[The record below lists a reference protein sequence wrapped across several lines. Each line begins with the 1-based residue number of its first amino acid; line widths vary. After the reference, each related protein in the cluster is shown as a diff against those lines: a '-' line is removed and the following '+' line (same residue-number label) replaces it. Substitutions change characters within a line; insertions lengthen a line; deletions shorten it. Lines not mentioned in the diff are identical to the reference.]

1 MVCVHEDLHLLSV
14 PNIRFFFKIKPF
26 PTYRPCHYEEVKKA
40 LRKEPLTVY
49 GDGKQTRTFQYVSD
63 LGIPNDVVLM
73 MRGASASTILTFTS
87 SSSISSPA
95 SCILLSFVPPRSAI
109 NSVGVSHE
117 AENPIEL
124 SLRQAFKSLEPKLRP
139 PFSLTIPNPDEYL
152 ELNRAILYGILCEP
166 HFAKTHIKHLH
177 AIVSDG
183 YAFFVNLL
191 VKIVHQLYPKLVVSV
206 KNQLIWVTKEM
217 VHVLGVGFDGLLVSL
232 LRQIVEGD
240 FSDGNLWLCFELAS
254 FFLDKW
260 NDILE
265 EEPLVLSSALY
276 VYLRLLADH
285 CRSPNNEKLGT
296 LKRLEIDLCV
306 KIVREEFHLC
316 LKIGRDVV
324 WLLQNLFHVPE
335 FRAIWKDLVMNPSQF
350 KTPEFTDISQLYCI
364 RTSSRYFL
372 LRITPEMESYLR
384 FFLTHV
390 KLGQQK
396 RHQMWF
402 TRKFLSEPS
411 RETVIVDLV
420 RFMCCAHHPTND
432 TIQSDIVPRWAIIG
446 WLLKSCRK
454 SHVEANVK
462 LALFYDWLFFNES
475 VDNIMN
481 IEPAMLL
488 MVHSIPKYIDM
499 THTLVEFLLLLVD
512 NFDVERKDIIIKE
525 EEEGLRK
532 ADKIRALPGQPNG
545 VNFDQYSGPGCSSL
559 GYGAMDE
566 LGPFRVNSNGRTL
579 FVNKYAWNKVANV
592 LFLESTAGVGFSY
605 SNTSSDYDQA
615 RDKFTANDAYVFL
628 INWLERFPQYKSRD
642 FFITGESYVG
652 RYGPQLADTIL
663 FHNKQKPRTII
674 NLKGIA
680 VYNYD
685 PSSGYSIHA
694 YMNNP
699 EVQLAI
705 HALPTNWTHCRDYN
719 RIDRPSTILPTI
731 KNLITSAIRVWL
743 YRRICGAIQRT
754 NICDKAQE
762 GFKKA
767 DKIRALP
774 GQPRGVN
781 FDQYS
786 GYVTVDPKA
795 GRALFYYFV
804 ESPYNSSTKPLVLWL
819 NGGPGCSSLGYGA
832 MQELGPFRVNCNGKT
847 LFLNEYAWNKEA
859 NMLFLESPAGVGFSY
874 SKTSSDYDEAGD
886 KFTAKDSYVFLINWL
901 ERFPQYKSGDFFITG
916 ESYAGHYVPQLANTI
931 FERNKQKPRTIINL
945 KGVAIGNPWSWVDDE
960 TSKKGVYD
968 YFWTHGLMSDET
980 HEAIDKYCDFA
991 SETTS
996 DKCLSFTN
1004 KAYQE
1009 IGNTNRYNIYAPTC
1023 HEASTRNG
1031 PPGSVYNYDP
1041 CSESYVQVYMNS
1053 PEVQRALHALPTNWT
1068 HCRHY
1073 NWLDSPSSSMPTI
1086 KYLIANGNVPITS
1099 TKYSFNRLNLTIQ
1112 VPWRPWYSGN
1122 EVGGYVEEYK
1132 GVSLVTVR
1140 GSGHEVPSWQ
1150 PERAFTLFASFLN
1163 NSLLPSSPSS

>member
-1 MVCVHEDLHLLSV
+1 MKAFAVYACVGLFALLWVTSKANQQAEKLQELILPKRSSKNNNRV
-14 PNIRFFFKIKPF
+14 
-26 PTYRPCHYEEVKKA
+26 EV
-40 LRKEPLTVY
+40 
-49 GDGKQTRTFQYVSD
+49 
-63 LGIPNDVVLM
+63 
-73 MRGASASTILTFTS
+73 
-87 SSSISSPA
+87 
-95 SCILLSFVPPRSAI
+95 I
-109 NSVGVSHE
+109 NSWW
-117 AENPIEL
+117 
-124 SLRQAFKSLEPKLRP
+124 
-139 PFSLTIPNPDEYL
+139 DEEDEVL
-152 ELNRAILYGILCEP
+152 
-166 HFAKTHIKHLH
+166 
-177 AIVSDG
+177 
-183 YAFFVNLL
+183 
-191 VKIVHQLYPKLVVSV
+191 
-206 KNQLIWVTKEM
+206 KEQY
-217 VHVLGVGFDGLLVSL
+217 HV
-232 LRQIVEGD
+232 
-240 FSDGNLWLCFELAS
+240 
-254 FFLDKW
+254 
-260 NDILE
+260 LE
-265 EEPLVLSSALY
+265 EE
-276 VYLRLLADH
+276 
-285 CRSPNNEKLGT
+285 
-296 LKRLEIDLCV
+296 
-306 KIVREEFHLC
+306 
-316 LKIGRDVV
+316 
-324 WLLQNLFHVPE
+324 Q
-335 FRAIWKDLVMNPSQF
+335 
-350 KTPEFTDISQLYCI
+350 
-364 RTSSRYFL
+364 
-372 LRITPEMESYLR
+372 
-384 FFLTHV
+384 
-390 KLGQQK
+390 
-396 RHQMWF
+396 
-402 TRKFLSEPS
+402 
-411 RETVIVDLV
+411 
-420 RFMCCAHHPTND
+420 
-432 TIQSDIVPRWAIIG
+432 
-446 WLLKSCRK
+446 
-454 SHVEANVK
+454 
-462 LALFYDWLFFNES
+462 
-475 VDNIMN
+475 
-481 IEPAMLL
+481 
-488 MVHSIPKYIDM
+488 
-499 THTLVEFLLLLVD
+499 
-512 NFDVERKDIIIKE
+512 
-525 EEEGLRK
+525 EGLRK

-545 VNFDQYSGPGCSSL
+545 VNFDQYSGYVTVDPKAGRALFYYFVESPQSPSTKPLVLWLNGGPGCSSL
-559 GYGAMDE
+559 GYGAMEE
-566 LGPFRVNSNGRTL
+566 LGPFRVNSNGKTL
-579 FVNKYAWNKVANV
+579 FGNKYAWNKVANV
-592 LFLESTAGVGFSY
+592 LFLESPAGVGFSY
-605 SNTSSDYDQA
+605 SNTSSDYDQAYDQA

-680 VYNYD
+680 TGNALTDDATILKGMFDFFRTHTMTSDETHAAIDKHCDFVSGNFSNLCVAATVKFHEEKGGIDGYNIYAPRCHKTSFRDRWVYNYD

-705 HALPTNWTHCRDYN
+705 HALPTNWTQLIARVDYN
-719 RIDRPSTILPTI
+719 RIDRPSTILPII
-731 KNLITSAIRVWL
+731 KNLITSAIEFGSTVWIHMAL
-743 YRRICGAIQRT
+743 CRSQLQE
-754 NICDKAQE
+754 AQE

-832 MQELGPFRVNCNGKT
+832 MQELGPFRVNCNGKHCSSM
-847 LFLNEYAWNKEA
+847 
-859 NMLFLESPAGVGFSY
+859 NMLGT
-874 SKTSSDYDEAGD
+874 KRQTCD